1 MISAVM
7 LAYNAE
13 RHVIEVIES
22 ILTQTYEDFEFV
34 MVDDGSTDGTL
45 DIMMDYAARD
55 DRIRVLR
62 QESKGTTLV
71 SNRLTEEA
79 RADWIARIDVDDV
92 ALPHRLET
100 QLEAVRSDPRVLAWG
115 STVLHVGSLGKVL
128 STGTCG
134 PTSEEEC
141 YSKRAAGE
149 LTLLYHPRR

>member
-1 MISAVM
+1 M

-22 ILTQTYEDFEFV
+22 TLTQTYEDFEFV

-62 QESKGTTLV
+62 QDNKGNPTAL
-71 SNRLTEEA
+71 NRLMEEA
-79 RADWIARIDVDDV
+79 RTDWIANMDADDIV
-92 ALPHRLET
+92 LPHRLET
-100 QLEAVRSDPRVLAWG
+100 QLEAVRSNPRVVAWG
-115 STVLHVGSLGKVL
+115 STVLHVNSRGKVL

-134 PTSEEEC
+134 PTSEQEFHA
-141 YSKRAAGE
+141 KRAAGE